1 MDYENAIPVDN
12 IGDWYQLFRGDNIAP
27 TEEGKPAAT
36 PNVVGELLIDAI
48 KLKEYANF
56 ISQFANSIEQDIRTD
71 ITMDIAPV
79 LVPAVP
85 GDMAAPVAP
94 IPVIQP
100 LKLAADRREMVV
112 KYAGE
117 LSTLVNAIDSILARV
132 KFKEQQQ

>member
-1 MDYENAIPVDN
+1 MDYENATPVEN
-12 IGDWYQLFRGDNIAP
+12 IGDWYQLFRGDNVAP

-48 KLKEYANF
+48 KLREYANF

-71 ITMDIAPV
+71 IITDIVPMVIPPIGDISATPV
-79 LVPAVP
+79 T
-85 GDMAAPVAP
+85 PV
-94 IPVIQP
+94 PVIQP
-100 LKLAADRREMVV
+100 LKLAADRRETVV

-132 KFKEQQQ
+132 KFKEQQ